1 MKKQLWATAAAVVV
15 ALAAP
20 AIATAGEGVIDLSYY
35 NSSDID
41 VDALAVGGAVVTE
54 VGQLNLQLD
63 ADFTR
68 FDFDGDK
75 VSFSSGSAH
84 LFHRNDSYA
93 FGGFFNITN
102 LAGDG
107 IHTLGL
113 EGAKYWDRLTL
124 SGLVSTSNDDFDV
137 IDDLTTVG
145 ADLTYFATD
154 NFSIGANYTS
164 VSGDSSLEDDAYGL
178 HAEWKTMRS
187 ISFFGSYQ
195 KFDEADVDNFT
206 IGIRHS
212 FGGGTLKERDR
223 SGPSMTRGS
232 SILRALF

>member
-35 NSSDID
+35 NSDDID
-41 VDALAVGGAVVTE
+41 VDAINVGGAVVTE

-63 ADFTR
+63 ADFSR
-68 FDFDGDK
+68 FDLGGAD
-75 VSFSSGSAH
+75 VTFSSGSAH
-84 LFHRNDSYA
+84 LFHRTDSYA
-93 FGGFFNITN
+93 FGGFYNITSF
-102 LAGDG
+102 AGDG
-107 IHTLGL
+107 VHTVGL

-124 SGLVSTSNDDFDV
+124 SGLVSTSSDDFDGFE
-137 IDDLTTVG
+137 DLTTVG
-145 ADLTYFATD
+145 ADLNYFIND
-154 NFSIGANYTS
+154 NFSIGAGYTNY
-164 VSGDSSLEDDAYGL
+164 SGDASLEDDAYGV